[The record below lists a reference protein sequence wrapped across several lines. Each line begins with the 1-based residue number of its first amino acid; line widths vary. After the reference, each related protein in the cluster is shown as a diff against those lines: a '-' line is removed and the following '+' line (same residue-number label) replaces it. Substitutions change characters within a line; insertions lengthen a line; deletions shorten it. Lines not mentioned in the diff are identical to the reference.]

1 MDEMQSYLFRE
12 GNCAYAHQF
21 MGAHPCKGG
30 YDFAVWAPD
39 ARAVSVVGDFNDWDH
54 LKNPMENHDG
64 IWTVRIPGVKQYATY
79 KYAICGPTGWQMKAD
94 PYAFHAE
101 TRPKTAS
108 KTFNLKKYRWKDKK
122 WMTARASYNPYQSP
136 VSIYEMH
143 LGSWKLDEE
152 GRLYTYE
159 RMADEMPAYVKE
171 MGYTHVEL
179 LPVMEHPLDLSWGY
193 QVTGYF
199 AATSRFGDPT
209 GLMKLIDAFHQ
220 VGIGVILD
228 WVPAHFPKD
237 AHGLYR
243 FDGAPLYESSNPL
256 RSENEQWGTCMF
268 DFGRNEVRSFLKSSA
283 VFWLDVF
290 HADGLRVDAVSYML
304 YHDYGRPEGKWQPNQ
319 FGGRE
324 NLEAI
329 SLLREIN
336 EIVYRDF
343 PGIMMCAEEATA
355 YPMVTAPITNGGLGF
370 GFKWN
375 MGWMHDVLD
384 YMEMDPIYRKYHH
397 DKMTFSMFYA
407 FSENYILPF
416 SHDEVVHGKKSMLD
430 KMPGDIWQKFA
441 SLRALFG
448 YMFAHPGKKLMFM
461 GAEFGQFI
469 EWKELEQLDW
479 FLLLYEK
486 HPEMKKYTAALNAFY
501 TSHPALY
508 EIDNSWAGFTW
519 CNADDKDNSTLS
531 FVRWSKKGKDIIAIC
546 NFTPNYWEKYRIGV
560 PSAGKVREVF
570 NSDSLEFGGSGKGNG
585 DKVIETEELPM
596 HGHPYSMELTL
607 PPLSCIYLELT
618 PEKEKKPTAK
628 APKEAQ
634 AAPDK
639 PAAKKPSARSRA
651 TPKSTI
657 KARDGVPS

>member
-1 MDEMQSYLFRE
+1 MDELQSYLFRE
-12 GNCAYAHQF
+12 GNCAYAYQF
-21 MGAHPCKGG
+21 MGAHPVRGG
-30 YDFAVWAPD
+30 YAFTVWAPN
-39 ARAVSVVGDFNDWDH
+39 ATAVSVVGDFNGWDH
-54 LKNPMENHDG
+54 TKNPMENDNG
-64 IWTVRIPGVKQYATY
+64 IWSTRIAGIKQYATY
-79 KYAICGPTGWQMKAD
+79 KYAICGPNGWTLKAD

-108 KTFNLKKYRWKDKK
+108 KTFDITKYRWKDKK
-122 WMTARASYNPYQSP
+122 WMTARASFNPYQSP
-136 VSIYEMH
+136 VSIYELH
-143 LGSWKLDEE
+143 LGSWKLDEQ

-159 RMADEMPAYVKE
+159 RMADEMVPYVKQ

-179 LPVMEHPLDLSWGY
+179 LPVMEHPFDGSWGY

-199 AATSRFGDPT
+199 AATSRYGDPA
-209 GLMKLIDAFHQ
+209 GLMKLIDAFHNA
-220 VGIGVILD
+220 GIGVILD

-237 AHGLYR
+237 AHGLYH
-243 FDGAPLYESSNPL
+243 FDGSPCYESSDPL
-256 RSENEQWGTCMF
+256 RAENEQWGTCMF

-304 YHDYGRPEGKWQPNQ
+304 YHDYGRQEGKWRPNQ
-319 FGGRE
+319 YGGRE

-329 SLLREIN
+329 SLIREIN
-336 EIVYRDF
+336 EIAYRDF
-343 PGIMMCAEEATA
+343 PGILMCAEEATA
-355 YPMVTAPITNGGLGF
+355 YPLVTAPTCDGGLGF

-384 YMEMDPIYRKYHH
+384 YMEMDPVYRKYHH
-397 DKMTFSMFYA
+397 NKMTFSLFYA

-469 EWKELEQLDW
+469 EWKEMDQLDW

-486 HPEMKKYTAALNAFY
+486 HPEMKKYTEDLNRFY
-501 TSHPALY
+501 TSHKALY
-508 EIDNSWAGFTW
+508 EIDNSWDGFTW
-519 CNADDKDNSTLS
+519 CNADDQDNSTFS
-531 FVRWSKKGKDIIAIC
+531 FVRTDKAGNRILAVC

-560 PSAGKVREVF
+560 PKAGVLMEVF
-570 NSDSLEFGGSGKGNG
+570 NSDSFAYGGSGKGNG
-585 DKVIETEELPM
+585 DRVIRTDDIPM
-596 HGHPYSMELTL
+596 HGHRYSVEITL
-607 PPLSCIYLELT
+607 PPLSCIYLTLNAYKGAHPRKRKGPR
-618 PEKEKKPTAK
+618 PE
-628 APKEAQ
+628 
-634 AAPDK
+634 
-639 PAAKKPSARSRA
+639 
-651 TPKSTI
+651 
-657 KARDGVPS
+657 

>member
-1 MDEMQSYLFRE
+1 MDELQSYLFRE
-12 GNCAYAHQF
+12 GNCAYAYQF
-21 MGAHPCKGG
+21 MGAHPVRGG
-30 YDFAVWAPD
+30 YAFAVWAPN
-39 ARAVSVVGDFNDWDH
+39 ARQVSVVGDFNAWDH
-54 LKNPMENHDG
+54 TKNPMKNDGG
-64 IWTVRIPGVKQYATY
+64 IWTAVVPGVKQFAAY
-79 KYAICGPTGWQMKAD
+79 KYAILGPVGWEMKAD

-108 KTFNLKKYRWKDKK
+108 KTFDLTKYRWKDKR
-122 WMTARASYNPYQSP
+122 WMAARASYNPYASP
-136 VSIYEMH
+136 ISIYEMH

-159 RMADEMPAYVKE
+159 RMADEIVPYVKD

-179 LPVMEHPLDLSWGY
+179 LPVMEHPFDGSWGY

-199 AATSRFGDPT
+199 AATSRFGDPA
-209 GLMKLIDAFHQ
+209 GLMRLIDAFHQ
-220 VGIGVILD
+220 AGVGVILD

-237 AHGLYR
+237 AHGLSR
-243 FDGAPLYESSNPL
+243 FDGAPLYENADP
-256 RSENEQWGTCMF
+256 RRGENEQWGTCMF

-304 YHDYGRPEGKWQPNQ
+304 YHDYGRPEGKWLPNQ
-319 FGGRE
+319 YGGRE

-336 EIVYRDF
+336 EIAYRDF
-343 PGIMMCAEEATA
+343 PGIMMCAEEATS
-355 YPMVTAPITNGGLGF
+355 YPLVTAPTYQGGLGF

-397 DKMTFSMFYA
+397 DKMTFSLFYT

-486 HPEMKKYTAALNAFY
+486 HPDLKKYVRDLNQVY
-501 TSHPALY
+501 RDHSALY
-508 EIDNSWAGFTW
+508 AQDGSWDGFTW
-519 CNADDKDNSTLS
+519 CNADDQNNSTFS
-531 FVRWSKKGKDIIAIC
+531 FVRSDGAWRRVMAVC
-546 NFTPNYWEKYRIGV
+546 NFTPNYWERYRIGV
-560 PSAGKVREVF
+560 PKAGVLREVF
-570 NSDSLEFGGSGKGNG
+570 NSDSFEYGGSGKGNG
-585 DKVIETEELPM
+585 DRVIRTQDLPFN
-596 HGHPYSMELTL
+596 GHRYSVELTL
-607 PPLSCIYLELT
+607 PPLSCIYLELDAYRGAH
-618 PEKEKKPTAK
+618 PRKRK
-628 APKEAQ
+628 
-634 AAPDK
+634 
-639 PAAKKPSARSRA
+639 AAKP
-651 TPKSTI
+651 
-657 KARDGVPS
+657 